1 MRHSEFWQLA
11 DAVFGP
17 GYARSLASDIVLSD
31 LGGRSPVQALDD
43 GVPPRDVW
51 VALCDAQDVPD
62 ERRWLDPR
70 SRRASRPGG

>member
-11 DAVFGP
+11 DAVFGAE
-17 GYARSLASDIVLSD
+17 YARSLASDIVLSD

-51 VALCDAQDVPD
+51 VALCDAQDVPED
-62 ERRWLDPR
+62 RRWIDTREANRRR
-70 SRRASRPGG
+70 SR